1 MTPVRKKL
9 GSMLGLMAGVASTLF
24 GKTPKRS
31 VDDLR
36 RAEFKTSTQRVGV
49 RFTDKIRN
57 VFRNRW
63 LKKS

>member
-1 MTPVRKKL
+1 MRPEQKKV
-9 GSMLGLMAGVASTLF
+9 SSVLGLIAGVASTLF
-24 GKTPKRS
+24 GKSPKTS
-31 VDDLR
+31 VDDVKR
-36 RAEFKTSTQRVGV
+36 TDFKTSSQRVGV